1 VSNVLNEEKRQ
12 QVLAL
17 GRLGWPL
24 RRIQQET
31 GVRRETAS
39 AHLKAA
45 GIAVRPP
52 GGWGKRQPA
61 SKPANEVSPDF
72 GAESATPATP
82 AAPTAAPAP
91 PKDSAPP
98 DSKPANEVSTD
109 PASGRNA
116 TASICEP
123 YRDFIELSLSKGRN
137 AKAIYQDLVDDHGF
151 TGRYSSVKRFV
162 RRCRGVQAP
171 EARAIILTPP
181 GEESQ
186 VDYGSGPMVRD
197 SHSGRYRR
205 TRLFVLTLGYSRK
218 CIRLLTFQ
226 SSTQTWAEL
235 HEQAFRRL
243 GGATKTVVLDNLG
256 EGVLKP
262 DIYDPSLNPLYR
274 DVLAHYGAVAL
285 PCRVGDPDRKGKV
298 ERGVGHAKNTP
309 LKGQRFESL
318 EEAQAYLDRW
328 EAHWADTR
336 IHGTVKRQVAA
347 MFAEEKS
354 ALTPLPLEPF
364 RHYQFGERRV
374 NLDGCVEVEAAYY
387 SAPPGWIGRSV
398 NVQWDGRVVRVL
410 DPRSGQLLREH
421 LRQQRGRHR
430 IPEEDKPAKTPRTTA
445 QLLARCAKIGPHIGT
460 LAERMYQRGG
470 QTEIRRI
477 LGITSLARQHG
488 AALTDDACA
497 AALESGIP
505 ANPYRFVRHWLERK
519 TPLTLRQVDPVI
531 RQLTLYRDFIDQKT
545 QENQE

>member
-1 VSNVLNEEKRQ
+1 MSNVLNEEKRQ

-39 AHLKAA
+39 AYLKAA
-45 GIAVRPP
+45 SIPIRSP
-52 GGWGKRQPA
+52 GGWGKRA
-61 SKPANEVSPDF
+61 LGAKPANEVSPDF
-72 GAESATPATP
+72 GDDLTASAAT
-82 AAPTAAPAP
+82 ASAVRAQ
-91 PKDSAPP
+91 DSNPP

-109 PASGRNA
+109 SAPSRSVTESA
-116 TASICEP
+116 CEP
-123 YRDFIELSLSKGRN
+123 HRDFIELSLSKGRN
-137 AKAIYQDLVDDHGF
+137 AKAIYEDLVDDHGF

-162 RRCRGVQAP
+162 RHCRGTQTP
-171 EARAIILTPP
+171 EARAVILTAP
-181 GEESQ
+181 GEEGQ
-186 VDYGSGPMVRD
+186 VDYGAGPMVRD
-197 SHSGRYRR
+197 PHAGRYRR

-218 CIRLLTFQ
+218 CVRLLIFQ
-226 SSTQTWAEL
+226 SNTRTWAEL

-243 GGATKTVVLDNLG
+243 GGAPKTVVLDNLG

-262 DIYDPSLNPLYR
+262 DIYDPALNPLYR

-318 EEAQAYLDRW
+318 QEAQAYLDRW

-336 IHGTVKRQVAA
+336 IHGTAKRQVAA
-347 MFAEEKS
+347 MFAEEKPT
-354 ALTPLPLEPF
+354 LTPLPLEPF

-374 NLDGCVEVEAAYY
+374 NLDGCVEVDAAYY
-387 SAPPGWIGRSV
+387 SVPPGWIGRTV

-421 LRQQRGRHR
+421 LRQLRGGYR
-430 IPEEDKPAKTPRTTA
+430 IPEEDKPAKTPRSTA
-445 QLLARCAKIGPHIGT
+445 QLLARCGKIGSHIGT
-460 LAERMYQRGG
+460 LAEQVYQRDG
-470 QTEIRRI
+470 QMSIRRI
-477 LGITSLARQHG
+477 FGLTALARKHG
-488 AALTDDACA
+488 AALANDACA
-497 AALESGIP
+497 AALDCGLP
-505 ANPYRFVRHWLERK
+505 ANPYQFVRHWLERR
-519 TPLTLRQVDPVI
+519 TSLTLRQVDPII
-531 RQLTLYRDFIDQKT
+531 RQLTLYRDLIDQKT
-545 QENQE
+545 QENQ